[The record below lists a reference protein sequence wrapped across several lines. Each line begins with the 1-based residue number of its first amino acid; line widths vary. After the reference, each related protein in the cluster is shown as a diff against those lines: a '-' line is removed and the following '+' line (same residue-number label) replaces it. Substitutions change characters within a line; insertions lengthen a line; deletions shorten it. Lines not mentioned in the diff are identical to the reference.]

1 MYNNDKEIDDAINII
16 RNASTSG
23 IDYAEESELTTFM
36 KQNANELGN
45 KLLVV
50 FYLEVFSTII
60 STVSTILQRITPTET
75 SVTILTALN
84 IISIAIGISY
94 LIMLFLLKKFD
105 NYFGITAGIT
115 IINTAFS
122 ILSLISLF
130 YSYTAAIMIAL
141 IVSALSI
148 CGQYCF
154 IQALRNTVGMVFVNL
169 DESLQSFWKGYMII
183 LCALIISCLCL
194 CVPFLNIIAL
204 IVIIGLAI
212 AAIVFSIWRL
222 ILIWDCATSMKNY
235 AKRNMM

>member
-1 MYNNDKEIDDAINII
+1 MYNNDQEIDDAINII

-84 IISIAIGISY
+84 IISIAISISY

-130 YSYTAAIMIAL
+130 YSYTATIMIAL